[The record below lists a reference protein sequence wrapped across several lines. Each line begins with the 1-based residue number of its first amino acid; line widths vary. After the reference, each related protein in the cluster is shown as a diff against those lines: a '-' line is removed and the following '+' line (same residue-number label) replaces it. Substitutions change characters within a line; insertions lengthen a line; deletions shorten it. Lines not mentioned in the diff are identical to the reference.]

1 MTKLNF
7 TSMSPLPDSGAS
19 RPLERYKLLVVDDE
33 PTLRLGFSY
42 ALSDH
47 DTDTAANGSEALMK
61 LESATYDLVILDL
74 RMPDIDGLR
83 VIETLRRHGNLLP
96 VVLCS
101 AAITPSAALRAI
113 TGQVVDFLLKPVRPA
128 ELRGIVRHVL
138 SPGADSFSSAMAHAR
153 AGRHEDAIRQLE
165 GSGDSSPKAQ
175 AWLGM
180 LRAIR
185 SGSLEAEA
193 AAFGKLERDGLSALA
208 YRTP

>member
-1 MTKLNF
+1 
-7 TSMSPLPDSGAS
+7 MSLSPESGVPDAS
-19 RPLERYKLLVVDDE
+19 ARYKVLVVDDE

-47 DTDTAANGSEALMK
+47 DTDTAANGTEALEK
-61 LESATYDLVILDL
+61 LESQPYDLAILDL

-83 VIETLRRHGNLLP
+83 VIETLRRHGNFLP

-138 SPGADSFSSAMAHAR
+138 APGADTFAKAMAHAR
-153 AGRHEDAIRQLE
+153 TGFFEQAIRELE
-165 GSGDSSPKAQ
+165 AAEDSGPRVH
-175 AWLGM
+175 AWLGI

-185 SGSLEAEA
+185 TGSLEAEA
-193 AAFGKLERDGLSALA
+193 AAFGRLERDGLAALA
-208 YRTP
+208 YRVQE

>member
-1 MTKLNF
+1 
-7 TSMSPLPDSGAS
+7 MSQLPDTKAAGAAV
-19 RPLERYKLLVVDDE
+19 RYRVLVVDDE

-47 DTDTAANGSEALMK
+47 ETDTAANGGEALSK
-61 LESATYDLVILDL
+61 LESSSYDIVILDL

-83 VIETLRRHGNLLP
+83 VIESLRRHGNFLP

-128 ELRGIVRHVL
+128 ELRGVVRHVL
-138 SPGADSFSSAMAHAR
+138 APGDDAFSQAMARAR
-153 AGRHEDAIRQLE
+153 AGRHDEAILLLQEAGTDTPRI
-165 GSGDSSPKAQ
+165 Q
-175 AWLGM
+175 AWLGI

-185 SGSLEAEA
+185 NGSLEGEA
-193 AAFGKLERDGLSALA
+193 AAFGRLEKEGLGVLA
-208 YRTP
+208 YRTT

>member
-1 MTKLNF
+1 
-7 TSMSPLPDSGAS
+7 MSPSPESGVPDTSA
-19 RPLERYKLLVVDDE
+19 RHKVLVVDDE

-47 DTDTAANGSEALMK
+47 DTDTAANGTEALEK
-61 LESATYDLVILDL
+61 LESQPYDLAILDL

-83 VIETLRRHGNLLP
+83 VIETLRRHGNMLP

-138 SPGADSFSSAMAHAR
+138 APGADTFAKAMAHAR
-153 AGRHEDAIRQLE
+153 AGFFEQAIRELE
-165 GSGDSSPKAQ
+165 AAEDSGPRVH
-175 AWLGM
+175 AWLGI

-185 SGSLEAEA
+185 TGSLEAEA
-193 AAFGKLERDGLSALA
+193 AAFGRLERDGLAALA
-208 YRTP
+208 YRVQE

>member
-1 MTKLNF
+1 
-7 TSMSPLPDSGAS
+7 MSQLPDTKAAGAAV
-19 RPLERYKLLVVDDE
+19 RYRVLVVDDE

-47 DTDTAANGSEALMK
+47 ETDTAANGGEALSK
-61 LESATYDLVILDL
+61 LESSSYDIVILDL

-83 VIETLRRHGNLLP
+83 VIESLRRHGNFLP

-128 ELRGIVRHVL
+128 ELRGVVKHVL
-138 SPGADSFSSAMAHAR
+138 APANDPFSQAMAR
-153 AGRHEDAIRQLE
+153 AGAGRYEEAIPLLQEAEMENPRI
-165 GSGDSSPKAQ
+165 K
-175 AWLGM
+175 AWLGI

-185 SGSLEAEA
+185 NGSLEGEA
-193 AAFGKLERDGLSALA
+193 GAFGRLQKEGLGVLA
-208 YRTP
+208 FRAT

>member
-1 MTKLNF
+1 
-7 TSMSPLPDSGAS
+7 MSLSPDSGA
-19 RPLERYKLLVVDDE
+19 PAAPARYRVLVVDDE

-47 DTDTAANGSEALMK
+47 DTDTAANGTEALTK
-61 LESATYDLVILDL
+61 LDSAPYDLAILDL

-83 VIETLRRHGNLLP
+83 VVETLRRHGNQLP

-128 ELRGIVRHVL
+128 ELRGVVRHVL
-138 SPGADSFSSAMAHAR
+138 SPDGNPFSCAMAHAR
-153 AGRHEDAIRQLE
+153 AGRHEQAIRDLE
-165 GSGDSSPKAQ
+165 AMGDANHHTQ
-175 AWLGM
+175 AWLGI

-185 SGSLEAEA
+185 TGSLEAEA
-193 AAFGKLERDGLSALA
+193 AAFGRLERDGLDALA
-208 YRTP
+208 FRVAEG

>member
-1 MTKLNF
+1 
-7 TSMSPLPDSGAS
+7 MSPSPDSGAV
-19 RPLERYKLLVVDDE
+19 PPPVRYKVLVVDDE

-47 DTDTAANGSEALMK
+47 DTDTAANGTEALEK
-61 LESATYDLVILDL
+61 LESGPYDLAILDL
-74 RMPDIDGLR
+74 RMPDVDGLR

-101 AAITPSAALRAI
+101 AVITPSAALRAI

-138 SPGADSFSSAMAHAR
+138 SPVGDGFAEAMAHAR
-153 AGRHEDAIRQLE
+153 AGRHEQAIRNLE
-165 GSGDSSPKAQ
+165 AMVDPGPRIR
-175 AWLGM
+175 AWLGI

-185 SGSLEAEA
+185 TGSLEAEA
-193 AAFGKLERDGLSALA
+193 AAFGRLERDGLSALA
-208 YRTP
+208 YRVPE

>member
-1 MTKLNF
+1 
-7 TSMSPLPDSGAS
+7 MSQLPESKAAGAAV
-19 RPLERYKLLVVDDE
+19 RYRVLVVDDE

-47 DTDTAANGSEALMK
+47 DTDTAANGGEALAK
-61 LESATYDLVILDL
+61 LENATYDLMILDL

-83 VIETLRRHGNLLP
+83 VIESLRRHGNYLP

-128 ELRGIVRHVL
+128 ELRGVVKHVL
-138 SPGADSFSSAMAHAR
+138 APEADPFSQAMARAR
-153 AGRHEDAIRQLE
+153 AGRHEEAIALLQEADGENPRV
-165 GSGDSSPKAQ
+165 Q
-175 AWLGM
+175 AWLGV

-185 SGSLEAEA
+185 SGSLEGEA
-193 AAFGKLERDGLSALA
+193 AAFGRLERDGLSELA
-208 YRTP
+208 YRSA

>member
-1 MTKLNF
+1 
-7 TSMSPLPDSGAS
+7 MSQLPDARAAGAAV
-19 RPLERYKLLVVDDE
+19 RYRVLVVDDE

-47 DTDTAANGSEALMK
+47 DTDTAANGSEALSK
-61 LESATYDLVILDL
+61 LENSTYDIVILDL

-83 VIETLRRHGNLLP
+83 VIESLRRHGNFLP

-128 ELRGIVRHVL
+128 ELRGVVKHVL
-138 SPGADSFSSAMAHAR
+138 APGSDPFSQAMARAR
-153 AGRHEDAIRQLE
+153 AGRHEEAILLLQEAGTDNPRI
-165 GSGDSSPKAQ
+165 Q
-175 AWLGM
+175 AWLWI

-185 SGSLEAEA
+185 SGSLEGEA
-193 AAFGKLERDGLSALA
+193 AAFGRLEREGLSALA
-208 YRTP
+208 YRSG

>member
-1 MTKLNF
+1 MF
-7 TSMSPLPDSGAS
+7 PSPDSGATQAS
-19 RPLERYKLLVVDDE
+19 ARYKVLVVDDE

-47 DTDTAANGSEALMK
+47 DTDTAANGSEALTK
-61 LESATYDLVILDL
+61 LDSGDYDVAILDL

-83 VIETLRRHGNLLP
+83 VIETLRRHGNYLP

-128 ELRGIVRHVL
+128 ELRGVVRHIMA
-138 SPGADSFSSAMAHAR
+138 PEEDPFAEAMAHAR
-153 AGRHEDAIRQLE
+153 EGRHDLAIQDLE
-165 GSGDSSPKAQ
+165 GMNPGPRVT
-175 AWLGM
+175 AWLGI

-185 SGSLEAEA
+185 TGSLEAEA
-193 AAFGKLERDGLSALA
+193 AAFSRLERDGLSALA
-208 YRTP
+208 YRVPE

>member
-1 MTKLNF
+1 
-7 TSMSPLPDSGAS
+7 MSQLPDTKAAGAAV
-19 RPLERYKLLVVDDE
+19 RYRVLVVDDE

-47 DTDTAANGSEALMK
+47 ETDTAANGGEALSK
-61 LESATYDLVILDL
+61 LESSSYDIVILDL

-83 VIETLRRHGNLLP
+83 VIESLRRHGNFLP

-128 ELRGIVRHVL
+128 ELRGVVRHVL
-138 SPGADSFSSAMAHAR
+138 APGDDAFSQAMARAR
-153 AGRHEDAIRQLE
+153 AGRHDEAILLLQEAGTDTPRI
-165 GSGDSSPKAQ
+165 Q
-175 AWLGM
+175 AWLGI

-185 SGSLEAEA
+185 NGSLEGEA
-193 AAFGKLERDGLSALA
+193 AAFGRLEKEGLGVLA
-208 YRTP
+208 YRST